1 MKFPYVLGIPTM
13 VNEYLLAV
21 SCTLIY
27 LTITYGTRLLSFRV
41 CVMGESAPDT
51 GQVEGDDWHNIHV
64 TSPPHVGIGTYGGRF
79 LTRVL
84 TRVLAVFAIMSS
96 RA

>member
-41 CVMGESAPDT
+41 CVMGGSAPILVRWRATT
-51 GQVEGDDWHNIHV
+51 G
-64 TSPPHVGIGTYGGRF
+64 TTF
-79 LTRVL
+79 T
-84 TRVLAVFAIMSS
+84 
-96 RA
+96 